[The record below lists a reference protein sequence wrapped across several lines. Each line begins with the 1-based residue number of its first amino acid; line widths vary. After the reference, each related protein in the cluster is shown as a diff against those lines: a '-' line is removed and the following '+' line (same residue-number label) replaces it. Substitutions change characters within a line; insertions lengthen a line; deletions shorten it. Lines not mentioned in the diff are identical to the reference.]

1 MTFGFLLLLFFS
13 EILSFSY
20 HYGRSR
26 TVRLLRFPAV
36 KKLSLFNYLFVC
48 LFFVWTLACFHPLFE
63 ILSDVL
69 LRSLLQPSLLVAG
82 EAGFT

>member
-1 MTFGFLLLLFFS
+1 M
-13 EILSFSY
+13 
-20 HYGRSR
+20 
-26 TVRLLRFPAV
+26 